1 MLCYL
6 SLFDF
11 EQLASIKLV
20 NVSLTDHQL
29 PLLLEFIASKNI
41 ETLVLTGNKL
51 TEASL
56 NLFLSRQLPHLKELY
71 LGKNPINKYR
81 MKENISELK
90 TKFVLYL

>member
-1 MLCYL
+1 MCYL

-11 EQLASIKLV
+11 EQLATIKLV

-29 PLLLEFIASKNI
+29 PLLLEFISNKKV

-56 NLFLSRQLPHLKELY
+56 SLFMNRQLSHLKELY